1 VLFIIDGDVWLLCL
15 LVVID
20 GDVWLLDVE
29 KESNIRVVINMTHML
44 GYVLV
49 IRLQKWF
56 L

>member
-1 VLFIIDGDVWLLCL
+1 MLVIIDGDVWLLCL

-20 GDVWLLDVE
+20 GDVWLLSVE
-29 KESNIRVVINMTHML
+29 KESNIHHMTHMF